1 MERTRQD
8 NFKPISN
15 FGQFQT
21 CPTVCK
27 DLLNNKISFSIP
39 ASELKHTM
47 GKLGEELTDETV
59 AGIVSGGDAD
69 RDGKLNYQEFLQ
81 IMDSDEVVVVLRK

>member
-1 MERTRQD
+1 MTIMEHRRILPCE
-8 NFKPISN
+8 NSRF
-15 FGQFQT
+15 FQRI
-21 CPTVCK
+21 
-27 DLLNNKISFSIP
+27 KIIFSIP